1 MYTDQIEKK
10 NNVFEYLSRS
20 YSSPGGGN
28 FQVTS
33 ASSAILDKLWTKV
46 QTEPLSKEELIDV
59 STMIRNICD

>member
-20 YSSPGGGN
+20 YSSSGGGN